1 MINKQL
7 IRTLAMVMI
16 TGAASSLNLDVNAQ
30 APLLGKSSVKAVV
43 KAMTLEEKVKLVV
56 GTGKEF
62 SMDFDKDKS
71 ESEPVPVVG
80 STDLLVPGA
89 AGTSYPIPRLGI
101 TPMVLSDGPAGLRIL
116 PQRPDDSKT
125 YYCTAFPVA
134 TLLASTWDTELVYNV
149 GSAMGNEV
157 LEYGSDVLLAP
168 AINIHRNPLCG
179 RNFEYY
185 SEDPFL
191 TGKMAAAM
199 VKGVQSQGV
208 GTSLKHFAANNSE
221 TYRNTSNSIISQ
233 RALREIYLEGFRIV
247 VEQAQP
253 WTVMTSYNLING
265 VYTSESFDLIS
276 KILRNEWGFKGFVM
290 TDWYG
295 GKDVVAQMKAGNDM
309 IMPGMP
315 KQIEILTNAVN
326 SGALDVKVLD
336 KNVERIL
343 TVMLLSPRFKGY
355 AYTDKPDLKAH
366 AQISRQAAADGIILL
381 KNSNNT
387 LPLNASDRKIAA
399 FGNASYETFSGGT
412 GSGDV
417 NEAYTISI
425 SQGLLNAGLEVQKT
439 MAHQYEEF
447 INDEKAK
454 QTKPSDPLMALLMP
468 PPPIPDMTVD
478 MLSVKLLAK
487 ESDLAIITVGRN
499 AGEGGDRKNVE
510 GDFKLSQNEFDLI
523 KRVTSAFHAEGKK
536 VIVVLNIG
544 GVIETA
550 SWRDMPDAILLAW
563 QGGQETGNSLA
574 DILTGKVNP
583 SGKLASTFPVKYEDV
598 PSSAT
603 FPGKVIEQESAKTT
617 DKKEDI
623 VTAFLN
629 PKPIEVTY
637 EDGIYVG
644 YRYYGTFDVKPAY
657 EFGFGLSYTE
667 FEYSALQVESP
678 EFKGKQS
685 VTFTVKNTGKIA
697 GREVVQLYIA
707 APLSKID
714 KPKYELKG
722 FTKTKTLQPG
732 EVQTI
737 TLQLT
742 ARDLSSFN
750 TGVSAW
756 VADAGKYDVL
766 IAASSTDIKLTDSFN
781 VKKAIVSEKVN
792 QVMAPKVA
800 INELSYK

>member
-7 IRTLAMVMI
+7 IRTITMVII
-16 TGAASSLNLDVNAQ
+16 TGSASSLNLDVNAQ

-62 SMDFDKDKS
+62 SMEFGEDKDD
-71 ESEPVPVVG
+71 SEPVPVIG

-89 AGTSYPIPRLGI
+89 AGTSFPIPRLGI
-101 TPMVLSDGPAGLRIL
+101 SPMVLSDGPAGLRIL
-116 PQRPDDSKT
+116 PQRPADSKT

-185 SEDPFL
+185 SEDPLL

-199 VKGVQSQGV
+199 VKGIQSQGV

-265 VYTSESFDLIS
+265 VYTSESSELIS
-276 KILRNEWGFKGFVM
+276 EILRNEWGFKGFVM

-309 IMPGMP
+309 IMPGIP

-326 SGALDVKVLD
+326 SGALDIKVLD

-355 AYTDKPDLKAH
+355 IYTDKPDLKAH

-387 LPLNASDRKIAA
+387 LPLNASDKKIAA

-425 SQGLLNAGLEVQKT
+425 SQGLLNAGLDVQKT
-439 MAHQYEEF
+439 MALQYEEF

-454 QTKPSDPLMALLMP
+454 QPKPTDPLMALLMP
-468 PPPIPDMTVD
+468 PPPIPDMAVD

-523 KRVTSAFHAEGKK
+523 KRVTSAFHAKGKK

-583 SGKLASTFPVKYEDV
+583 SGKLATTFPVKYEDV

-603 FPGKVIEQESAKTT
+603 FPGKVIEQVNAGAT

-623 VTAFLN
+623 VAAFLN
-629 PKPIEVTY
+629 PEPIEVTY

-644 YRYYGTFDVKPAY
+644 YRYYGTFGVGPAY

-667 FEYSALQVESP
+667 FEYSGLKVETP
-678 EFKGKQS
+678 DFKNKQS
-685 VTFTVKNTGKIA
+685 VTFTVKNTGKVA
-697 GREVVQLYIA
+697 GREVVQMYTS
-707 APLSKID
+707 APMSKID
-714 KPKYELKG
+714 KPKCELKG
-722 FTKTKTLQPG
+722 FAKTKTLQPG
-732 EVQTI
+732 ESQTI

-750 TGVSAW
+750 TGASAW

-766 IAASSTDIKLTDSFN
+766 IAASSTDIKLKGAFN
-781 VKKAIVSEKVN
+781 LKKSIVTEKVN
-792 QVMAPKVA
+792 PVLAPKVT
-800 INELSYK
+800 INELSHR